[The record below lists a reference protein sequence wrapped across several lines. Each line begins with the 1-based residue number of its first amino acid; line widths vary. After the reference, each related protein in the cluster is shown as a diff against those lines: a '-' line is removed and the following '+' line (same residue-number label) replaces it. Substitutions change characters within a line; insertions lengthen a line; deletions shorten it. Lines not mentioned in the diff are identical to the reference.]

1 MMAWLA
7 FLWNSPVSEF
17 PARDDD
23 LFLGQVKRR
32 GHVVHMHSSVVQ
44 AVQRLEAQLHL
55 KRHADFVKFKS
66 VDKNNLKIH
75 ACFQHW
81 KHMQRSPWNH
91 IHLGYT
97 DYTPLESCEH
107 RICSKLWLCGEELQ
121 RTFSTF
127 SAFSPFTFAAG
138 RCVQGTRKKEYRRS
152 VLNVVPSD
160 FHKMSQWKSME
171 KSGKV
176 KAFKACSCLGG
187 DGSWAHGKEKKVA
200 FPWCQ
205 NEMTLGTGGRQKRQ
219 ETPWTWFIWLCFTVV
234 FQRYL
239 QYLHIFMLFFI
250 VSFPSCSFIF
260 HELYFN
266 LRTWPRW
273 ATRVGGCACKESA
286 PSPANHKKKTRKKI
300 ETLNLKGTKDF
311 EKVQNVQNSSL
322 IMLLRF
328 TYVT

>member
-1 MMAWLA
+1 
-7 FLWNSPVSEF
+7 
-17 PARDDD
+17 
-23 LFLGQVKRR
+23 
-32 GHVVHMHSSVVQ
+32 MHSSVVQ

-66 VDKNNLKIH
+66 VEKNNLKIH

-138 RCVQGTRKKEYRRS
+138 SRVQGTGKKLAAFEGVCWTLS
-152 VLNVVPSD
+152 LLCHSFN
-160 FHKMSQWKSME
+160 KMSQGKQEKYGKVWKSQ
-171 KSGKV
+171 G
-176 KAFKACSCLGG
+176 FQGLQLLGRRRQL
-187 DGSWAHGKEKKVA
+187 SARQGKESGVSVMS
-200 FPWCQ
+200 
-205 NEMTLGTGGRQKRQ
+205 NEMTLGTRGRQKRQ

-234 FQRYL
+234 FQRY
-239 QYLHIFMLFFI
+239 YSLFISSCSSFFSFF

-260 HELYFN
+260 HDLYFN

-286 PSPANHKKKTRKKI
+286 PSPAKHKKKTRKKI

>member
-17 PARDDD
+17 P
-23 LFLGQVKRR
+23 R
-32 GHVVHMHSSVVQ
+32 GTMTSSSVKSS
-44 AVQRLEAQLHL
+44 AA
-55 KRHADFVKFKS
+55 ATSCTCTAASFKPFS
-66 VDKNNLKIH
+66 VSKPSFTWNDTRISWNSRVSKKNNLKIH

-138 RCVQGTRKKEYRRS
+138 SRVQGTGKKLAAFEGVCWTLS
-152 VLNVVPSD
+152 LLCHSFN
-160 FHKMSQWKSME
+160 KMSQGKQEKYGKVWKSQ
-171 KSGKV
+171 G
-176 KAFKACSCLGG
+176 FQGLQLLGRRRQL
-187 DGSWAHGKEKKVA
+187 SARQGKESGVSVMS
-200 FPWCQ
+200 
-205 NEMTLGTGGRQKRQ
+205 NEMTLGTRGRQKRQ

-234 FQRYL
+234 FQRY
-239 QYLHIFMLFFI
+239 YSLFISSCSSFFSFF

-260 HELYFN
+260 HDLYFN
-266 LRTWPRW
+266 LR
-273 ATRVGGCACKESA
+273 
-286 PSPANHKKKTRKKI
+286 
-300 ETLNLKGTKDF
+300 NLA
-311 EKVQNVQNSSL
+311 
-322 IMLLRF
+322 
-328 TYVT
+328 

>member
-1 MMAWLA
+1 
-7 FLWNSPVSEF
+7 
-17 PARDDD
+17 
-23 LFLGQVKRR
+23 
-32 GHVVHMHSSVVQ
+32 MHSSVVQ

-66 VDKNNLKIH
+66 VEKNNLKIH

-138 RCVQGTRKKEYRRS
+138 SRVQGTGKKLAAFEGVCWMLS
-152 VLNVVPSD
+152 LLCHSFN
-160 FHKMSQWKSME
+160 KMSQGKQE
-171 KSGKV
+171 KYGKV

-205 NEMTLGTGGRQKRQ
+205 MKWRWEQEEGRNVKKPHGHGSFDYVLQ
-219 ETPWTWFIWLCFTVV
+219 WFSSDITVSS
-234 FQRYL
+234 
-239 QYLHIFMLFFI
+239 YLHALLFFPF
-250 VSFPSCSFIF
+250 SFRFHHVHSFSTICISIS
-260 HELYFN
+260 ELGLDRLHAWEDVRARRARHLLQN
-266 LRTWPRW
+266 TKR
-273 ATRVGGCACKESA
+273 KQE
-286 PSPANHKKKTRKKI
+286 KKSKH
-300 ETLNLKGTKDF
+300 
-311 EKVQNVQNSSL
+311 
-322 IMLLRF
+322 
-328 TYVT
+328 